1 MEVYYC
7 GFNGFKQVMINCS
20 NISSTIL
27 WASKSI
33 FSCYLLLTCLVLPGQ
48 VPSSADC
55 DTLTCLT
62 VANKSG
68 SVPGKTVVDVAI
80 CWNYLVVADTD
91 GITKYGLVNNKP
103 SLER

>member
-7 GFNGFKQVMINCS
+7 GFNGFKQVINCS
-20 NISSTIL
+20 TISSR
-27 WASKSI
+27 I
-33 FSCYLLLTCLVLPGQ
+33 FFLTLVLTLVPGQ

-68 SVPGKTVVDVAI
+68 SVPGKAVVDVAI
-80 CWNYLVVADTD
+80 CWNYLVVADSE

-103 SLER
+103 GLER

>member
-7 GFNGFKQVMINCS
+7 GFNGFKQV
-20 NISSTIL
+20 
-27 WASKSI
+27 
-33 FSCYLLLTCLVLPGQ
+33 
-48 VPSSADC
+48 PSSGDC

-68 SVPGKTVVDVAI
+68 SSSNVVDVAI